1 MILFMV
7 EDNLIFYVVVDVG
20 VGLGKDLILDELEE
34 DVEVMVIFMLE
45 IERVFSNVE
54 VVFFENIVILE
65 VVVCLIILLEYRDI
79 VVDFVIVVFLEIEF
93 FFDMLVIFFVF
104 VERVLLRVLENSFD
118 IVKEIIIMDLCVV
131 GIIDG

>member
-65 VVVCLIILLEYRDI
+65 VVVCLRILLEYRDI

>member
-45 IERVFSNVE
+45 IERVFSIVE

-65 VVVCLIILLEYRDI
+65 VVVCLRILLEYRDI

-118 IVKEIIIMDLCVV
+118 IVKEIIIMDLCGV